1 MNKTKNFF
9 NDKNL
14 INDYMNVWAMIHNT
28 PDEELSE
35 MGKNTKLWLELN
47 GGYEKTMATFRDF
60 RNDL

>member
-1 MNKTKNFF
+1 MNETKNFF

-28 PDEELSE
+28 PDDELSE
-35 MGKNTKLWLELN
+35 LGKVNKQWFELN

>member
-1 MNKTKNFF
+1 MNTKNI
-9 NDKNL
+9 